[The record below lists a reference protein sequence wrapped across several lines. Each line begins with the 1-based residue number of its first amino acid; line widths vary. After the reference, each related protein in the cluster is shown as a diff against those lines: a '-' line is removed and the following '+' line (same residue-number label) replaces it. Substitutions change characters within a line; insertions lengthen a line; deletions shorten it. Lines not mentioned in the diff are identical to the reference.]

1 MATIKKGLRK
11 PQVKKV
17 TQKKGSLV
25 DVMKRARELGVK
37 LVKEK
42 RLKLS

>member
-17 TQKKGSLV
+17 TPKKGSLV

-42 RLKLS
+42 RLKPL

>member
-11 PQVKKV
+11 PQEKKASP
-17 TQKKGSLV
+17 KKTSLA
-25 DVMKRARELGVK
+25 DTMKKARELGVK

-42 RLKLS
+42 RLKPL